1 MAPRWKPHHCRAAV
15 LPVSDGQLDDLNDAL
30 GHDER
35 KCRGFADYQ
44 TFTFCAAQE
53 ERKINLLLKVSVTFI
68 L

>member
-15 LPVSDGQLDDLNDAL
+15 LPVSDGQLDDLNDAR

-53 ERKINLLLKVSVTFI
+53 EKD
-68 L
+68 